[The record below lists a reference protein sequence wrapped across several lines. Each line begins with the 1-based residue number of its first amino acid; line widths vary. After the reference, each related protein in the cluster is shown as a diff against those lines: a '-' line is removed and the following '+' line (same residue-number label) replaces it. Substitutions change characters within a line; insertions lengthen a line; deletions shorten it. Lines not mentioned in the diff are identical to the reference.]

1 MPIKTGVA
9 VLSVDNA
16 FDLYINRRQVVS
28 GDEWSKP
35 QTVAL
40 TKWLKVQKNDSEPA
54 NQIEIIARNAGAGPN
69 LAGLFFEAHLT
80 LEDGSSIT
88 LASGADWTYSGEGQ
102 AKKKLRA
109 GKLMGPWKKVV
120 SAGRPSVYAG
130 VDEKLRTG
138 LARGKMG
145 DLLMVRAGLVKSD
158 FLMRSLGR
166 PNRDQIVTSRPADLT
181 TLEAIDLSNG
191 ETFARALQLGAR
203 QYAGT
208 ELSDRELVQQ
218 IFIAALTRP
227 PTNEELSVCLDAL
240 KLANV
245 EGKNGL
251 PAKETVVQDLLWA
264 VFMMPEFIMV
274 R

>member
-1 MPIKTGVA
+1 
-9 VLSVDNA
+9 
-16 FDLYINRRQVVS
+16 
-28 GDEWSKP
+28 
-35 QTVAL
+35 
-40 TKWLKVQKNDSEPA
+40 
-54 NQIEIIARNAGAGPN
+54 
-69 LAGLFFEAHLT
+69 
-80 LEDGSSIT
+80 
-88 LASGADWTYSGEGQ
+88 
-102 AKKKLRA
+102 
-109 GKLMGPWKKVV
+109 
-120 SAGRPSVYAG
+120 
-130 VDEKLRTG
+130 
-138 LARGKMG
+138 
-145 DLLMVRAGLVKSD
+145 
-158 FLMRSLGR
+158 
-166 PNRDQIVTSRPADLT
+166 LT

-191 ETFARALQLGAR
+191 ETFARALQLGAQ

-245 EGKNGL
+245 EGKNWL

>member
-1 MPIKTGVA
+1 
-9 VLSVDNA
+9 
-16 FDLYINRRQVVS
+16 
-28 GDEWSKP
+28 
-35 QTVAL
+35 
-40 TKWLKVQKNDSEPA
+40 
-54 NQIEIIARNAGAGPN
+54 
-69 LAGLFFEAHLT
+69 
-80 LEDGSSIT
+80 
-88 LASGADWTYSGEGQ
+88 
-102 AKKKLRA
+102 
-109 GKLMGPWKKVV
+109 
-120 SAGRPSVYAG
+120 
-130 VDEKLRTG
+130 
-138 LARGKMG
+138 
-145 DLLMVRAGLVKSD
+145 
-158 FLMRSLGR
+158 
-166 PNRDQIVTSRPADLT
+166 LT

-240 KLANV
+240 KLANL